1 MAPPSKHSPQFR
13 EEAVQIALRSR
24 RTISDTARD
33 LELNQ
38 ETLRGRVNKH
48 HKQHEPPADADP
60 SINEPS

>member
-1 MAPPSKHSPQFR
+1 M
-13 EEAVQIALRSR
+13 ALRSR